1 MTTTA
6 VKPPR
11 KGKLMKRKDPLQI
24 VAFVVL
30 TIFALLIA
38 IPFYN
43 VIIVSITGQAEYL
56 KAGGLM
62 LFPTQP
68 TFDSYTRLF
77 QNNLLWT
84 GYASTLTVVAIGMP
98 LNVLLTFCMAYGLS
112 RKGWPGRKLVF
123 VLVLITMIFNG
134 GIVPMYLLMKELGLL
149 NTLWSVILAGGMN
162 TFYMIITK
170 NFIESLPES
179 LIESAHLDGANEWTV
194 LFRIVMPLSKPILA
208 TIILFYAVD
217 RWNEWYNSMIF
228 LTTPTKFTLQLV
240 LRNIVINSEMQGAA
254 ASSGNVTASAA
265 QFTMGIK
272 MCAVIMTMLPI
283 MCVYPFLQKH
293 FAKGIM
299 VGAIKA

>member
-1 MTTTA
+1 MTKAASSTP
-6 VKPPR
+6 KP
-11 KGKLMKRKDPLQI
+11 GALMKRKDPLQI
-24 VAFVVL
+24 IAVIVL
-30 TIFALLIA
+30 SLFALLIA

-43 VIIVSITGQAEYL
+43 VVIVSITGQAEYL

-68 TFDSYTRLF
+68 TFDSFTRLF

-84 GYASTLTVVAIGMP
+84 GYRSTLIIVAIGMP

-123 VLVLITMIFNG
+123 VLVLFTMIFNG
-134 GIVPMYLLMKELGLL
+134 GIVPMYLLMKELSLL
-149 NTLWSVILAGGMN
+149 DQLWSVIFAGGMN

-179 LIESAHLDGANEWTV
+179 LIESAHLDGANEWTI

-208 TIILFYAVD
+208 TIVLFYAVD

-228 LTTPTKFTLQLV
+228 LTTPSKFTLQLV

-254 ASSGNVTASAA
+254 ASSGNVSASAS
-265 QFTMGIK
+265 QFSMGIK

>member
-1 MTTTA
+1 MTAIAKTH
-6 VKPPR
+6 KP
-11 KGKLMKRKDPLQI
+11 GKLMKRKDPLQI
-24 VAFVVL
+24 ISAVIL
-30 TIFALLIA
+30 PLFALLIA
-38 IPFYN
+38 VPFYN

-56 KAGGLM
+56 RAGGLM
-62 LFPTQP
+62 LFPKQP
-68 TFDSYTRLF
+68 TLDSFRRLF
-77 QNNLLWT
+77 QNKLLWT
-84 GYASTLTVVAIGMP
+84 GYRSTLTIVAIGMP
-98 LNVLLTFCMAYGLS
+98 MNVLLTFCMAYGLS
-112 RKGWPGRKLVF
+112 RKGWPGRRIVF

-134 GIVPMYLLMKELGLL
+134 GIVPMYLLIKELKLL
-149 NTLWSVILAGGMN
+149 DTLWSVIFAGGLN

-179 LIESAHLDGANEWTV
+179 LIESAHLDGANEWTI

-208 TIILFYAVD
+208 TIVLFYAVD

-228 LTTPTKFTLQLV
+228 LTSSRKFTLQLV

-254 ASSGNVTASAA
+254 ANSGAVSDVP

>member
-1 MTTTA
+1 MTTLSMK
-6 VKPPR
+6 KP
-11 KGKLMKRKDPLQI
+11 GTTKLARRKDPLEI
-24 VAFVVL
+24 IATIVL
-30 TIFALLIA
+30 TLFALMIA
-38 IPFYN
+38 VPFYN
-43 VIIVSITGQAEYL
+43 VVIVSITGQAEYL

-62 LFPTQP
+62 LFPTKP
-68 TFDSYTRLF
+68 DFDSYTRLF
-77 QNNLLWT
+77 QNKLLWT
-84 GYASTLTVVAIGMP
+84 GYSSTLQIVALGLP

-134 GIVPMYLLMKELGLL
+134 GIVPLYLLMKELKLL
-149 NTLWSVILAGGMN
+149 DNLWSVVFAGGLN

-179 LIESAHLDGANEWTV
+179 LIESAHLDGANEWTI

-208 TIILFYAVD
+208 TIVLFYAVD

-254 ASSGNVTASAA
+254 ASSGAVSTAAA
-265 QFTMGIK
+265 FTMGVK

>member
-1 MTTTA
+1 MTSAATKDP
-6 VKPPR
+6 KP
-11 KGKLMKRKDPLQI
+11 GALMKRKDPLQI
-24 VAFVVL
+24 IAVIVL
-30 TIFALLIA
+30 SLFALLIA
-38 IPFYN
+38 VPFYN
-43 VIIVSITGQAEYL
+43 VLIVSITGQAEYL
-56 KAGGLM
+56 RAGGLM

-68 TFDSYTRLF
+68 TVESFSRLF

-84 GYASTLTVVAIGMP
+84 GYRSTLTIVAIGMP

-123 VLVLITMIFNG
+123 VLVLFTMIFNG
-134 GIVPMYLLMKELGLL
+134 GIVPMYLLVKEFKLL
-149 NTLWSVILAGGMN
+149 DTLWSVIFAGGMN

-179 LIESAHLDGANEWTV
+179 LIESAHLDGANEWTI

-208 TIILFYAVD
+208 TIVLFYAVD

-228 LTTPTKFTLQLV
+228 LTTPNKFTLQLV

-254 ASSGNVTASAA
+254 ASSGNVSASAA
-265 QFTMGIK
+265 TFSMGIK